1 MVFKLIERFKRKP
14 CPVCE
19 INEKVI
25 AKQDELIK
33 VQSKSLSEQRE
44 LYYKLCAISELICEG
59 KLTKT
64 GGLALLEKASKDCRA
79 EVEGYKSNL
88 ERELWGTINEA

>member
-1 MVFKLIERFKRKP
+1 MVFNLFKRKK
-14 CPVCE
+14 CDVCE

-33 VQSKSLSEQRE
+33 AQGKILREQFE
-44 LYYKLCAISELICEG
+44 LFYSFCATSELICEG
-59 KLTKT
+59 KVSKEVGLELLRKATKT
-64 GGLALLEKASKDCRA
+64 CRP

-88 ERELWGTINEA
+88 ERELWELRNEA

>member
-1 MVFKLIERFKRKP
+1 MVFNLFKRKK

-33 VQSKSLSEQRE
+33 LQEKSRKEQLE
-44 LYYKLCAISELICEG
+44 LYYSLCAISELICDDKVSKEA
-59 KLTKT
+59 
-64 GGLALLEKASKDCRA
+64 GLALLQKATKDCRP

-88 ERELWGTINEA
+88 ERELWELRNEA